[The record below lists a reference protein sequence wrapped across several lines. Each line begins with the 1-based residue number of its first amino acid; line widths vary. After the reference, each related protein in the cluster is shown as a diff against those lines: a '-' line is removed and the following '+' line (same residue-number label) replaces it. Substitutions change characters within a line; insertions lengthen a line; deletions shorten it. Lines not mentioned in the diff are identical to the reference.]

1 MDLTIVQAAIPVALE
16 AFSKLV
22 KEKTGIDYKTTIT
35 LADTFLPGPPREGYE
50 GCCGGVILSARG
62 GTIVLRN
69 TLDARLE
76 LAFYELKPAIR
87 GILFGERAKIE
98 SKSVE
103 RQKLNV
109 HS

>member
-1 MDLTIVQAAIPVALE
+1 M
-16 AFSKLV
+16 

-87 GILFGERAKIE
+87 GILFGVFAYIFLLAIVAYCVLVGTRKDRKQI
-98 SKSVE
+98 
-103 RQKLNV
+103 R
-109 HS
+109 